1 MKHRKGNPA
10 IVHLLATPRQGV
22 FVMLVLGVL
31 LSFIAAASGITV
43 DEISRIKQRNSY
55 FDEASIG
62 SDYSLVIARLGK
74 PTFVEPRSAS
84 DKSYDWGMK
93 SSCNGECSVRIGYRT
108 SFFLDLN
115 LVIFDFN
122 DQNKLI
128 YKSRQVSP

>member
-1 MKHRKGNPA
+1 M
-10 IVHLLATPRQGV
+10 ILALGV
-22 FVMLVLGVL
+22 FLTLIAVASVLTIG
-31 LSFIAAASGITV
+31 
-43 DEISRIKQRNSY
+43 EISRIKQRNSY
-55 FDEASIG
+55 FHEANIG

-74 PTFVEPRSAS
+74 PTFIEPRSAS

-108 SFFLDLN
+108 SVFLDLK